1 MNFPSSGTI
10 MKTQQFLR
18 TLATAFLLGAPVSL
32 CAQGPLT
39 PPGPPAP
46 MMKTLVEMEPRTHIV
61 SLPFTITSP
70 GSYYLTKNLNGG
82 GTSTG
87 IVIQASGVTIDLR
100 GFSIENCTSGIS
112 ASGTGVKE
120 VAIHNGG
127 VRGCTGTGID
137 LGGAG
142 KVRVENVMVSDNGGD
157 GASVGETSLVTLCT
171 AKG

>member
-1 MNFPSSGTI
+1 MNFTFPGTM

-18 TLATAFLLGAPVSL
+18 TLATGVLLGCAPGSL
-32 CAQGPLT
+32 LAQGPLN

-61 SLPFTITSP
+61 SLPFTITAP
-70 GSYYLTKNLNGG
+70 GSYYLTTNLNGG

-112 ASGTGVKE
+112 ASGMGVKE

-127 VRGCTGTGID
+127 IRGCTGAGID
-137 LGGAG
+137 LGGVGIDDYIARAG
-142 KVRVENVMVSDNGGD
+142 VLSGHDSRG
-157 GASVGETSLVTLCT
+157 
-171 AKG
+171 